1 VWIVTDE
8 GEKNPASTVT
18 VTVAPRALIAQRTVA
33 IIVVT
38 VALVPREELFM
49 FSLLRFC
56 RC

>member
-18 VTVAPRALIAQRTVA
+18 VTVAPRPLIAQRTVA